1 MKRLSMCAESIRA
14 IQAGKKSLTS
24 RVVVPQPTGMADFK
38 VNGVPL
44 GEQHDLWYWK
54 GHRIGDGA
62 ALRDALIQHAPYHVG
77 ERVALVEGFY
87 VQTDMGFKLNEP
99 QPIEYAADVPDRRQV
114 EDYHYLP
121 SRFMPVWAARYHAI
135 ILSVAAG
142 RLHDMT
148 YRDFVREGYPVPV
161 DTRTLLT
168 RDELLAKLQAA
179 DDWYMAWWDSLNAKR
194 GYPSASNPWR
204 RSYGL
209 RVEER

>member
-14 IQAGKKSLTS
+14 IQAHAKDLTS
-24 RVVVPQPTGMADFK
+24 RVVVPQPSECGANWMWSY
-38 VNGVPL
+38 
-44 GEQHDLWYWK
+44 H
-54 GHRIGDGA
+54 HRSVHGNA
-62 ALRDALIQHAPYHVG
+62 AQIAEFMVQHAPYHVG

-87 VQTDMGFKLNEP
+87 VQADMGFKLCDP
-99 QPIEYAADVPDRRQV
+99 QPIHYAANVPDRRQV
-114 EDYHYLP
+114 EDYRYL
-121 SRFMPVWAARYHAI
+121 SARFMPVWAARYYAI
-135 ILSVAAG
+135 ITSVTAG
-142 RLHDMT
+142 RLWDMT
-148 YRDFVREGYPVPV
+148 YRDVVREGYPVPV

-168 RDELLAKLQAA
+168 RDELLAKIKAA